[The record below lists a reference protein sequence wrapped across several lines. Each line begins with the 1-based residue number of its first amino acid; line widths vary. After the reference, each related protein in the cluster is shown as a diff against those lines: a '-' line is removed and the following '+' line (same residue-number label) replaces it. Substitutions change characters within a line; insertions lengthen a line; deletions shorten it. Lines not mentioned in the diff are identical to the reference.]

1 MLEKLLS
8 LFERLVVALETIG
21 EHYVVVD
28 GQRIHCVSNEP
39 APAAPAPEPAA
50 SAAPAPEPAASVA
63 PAPEPAAS
71 VAPAPEP
78 APAAP
83 APEPAPAA
91 AVNAELD
98 TEHMPWDV
106 RINNKGRTTKVDG
119 SWKLIRSIET
129 NSPGLVEQVQA
140 ELRAA
145 GYGVPQTAVPAPA
158 VPAPAVPAPAVPAE
172 VVSAKT
178 PDAVPAEVVSAKTP
192 DAVPAPAVPAP
203 AVPAGLTFPAFMDL
217 MTQAGYTKDTVQPF
231 LDKHGIQVV
240 PMLAQNLEVMQAI
253 ATEMGLV

>member
-158 VPAPAVPAPAVPAE
+158 VPAPAVPAPAVPA
-172 VVSAKT
+172 
-178 PDAVPAEVVSAKTP
+178 
-192 DAVPAPAVPAP
+192 
-203 AVPAGLTFPAFMDL
+203 GLTFPAFMDL